1 MEEKKKPDE
10 EKIPRRPEPVSE
22 SVPGFLSGDK
32 KRSEEKPG
40 YFSSPDTGKKPEPS
54 PVSHF
59 DKQQKETVP
68 VEPKSVEHREE
79 KPVVKPI
86 VAPVQQE
93 SPPETKKAQDSI
105 QVAQPAVDKEK
116 VKEKKIKEAHPSHK
130 VAPAE
135 TPKIEAGKAEEKKV
149 TEKPKKIYSRKPI
162 IFTLV
167 VLVAA
172 AAIFLLWPGISKIF
186 IPQRKT
192 QTTAPLI
199 TAVPGPAEQLVDIG
213 IPVLAGA
220 QAFAKNEADGLD
232 SISFVCDMTPEDVV
246 LYYIRQLGTAGWGI
260 VSRQGKAGDAEQ
272 VVVFRKDK
280 KEYVLMAVK
289 RQDGQTSAWFTL
301 PQ

>member
-22 SVPGFLSGDK
+22 SVPGFLSGDEK
-32 KRSEEKPG
+32 KSEEKPG
-40 YFSSPDTGKKPEPS
+40 YFSSPDTGKKPEPKQ
-54 PVSHF
+54 VSHF
-59 DKQQKETVP
+59 DKQQKEAVP
-68 VEPKSVEHREE
+68 VEPKEG
-79 KPVVKPI
+79 KPVAKP
-86 VAPVQQE
+86 VEVPVQQE
-93 SPPETKKAQDSI
+93 NPSETKKAPDKI
-105 QVAQPAVDKEK
+105 QPMQPAVDKEK
-116 VKEKKIKEAHPSHK
+116 VEEKKIKEAPPRHK
-130 VAPAE
+130 VPPAE
-135 TPKIEAGKAEEKKV
+135 TPKIKVEKTEEKKV

-162 IFTLV
+162 IFTLI

-192 QTTAPLI
+192 QLTTPI
-199 TAVPGPAEQLVDIG
+199 VTAEPGPAEQLVDIG